1 VSQTHRRFRFAVGA
15 PFAIPTR
22 RALVDHARFAESA
35 GFEVATFP
43 DHFFL
48 PLAPLIALVTVAE
61 ATERLRVGPLM
72 LANGLRQ
79 PAVLAKELASVD
91 LLTSGR
97 LEVGIGAGWIPDDF
111 AAIGVEMETPRTRI
125 RRLSETI
132 DILKG
137 IWTSDRFGYEGAL
150 YRVAEISCLPAPAQQ
165 GGPPLLIGGGGRS
178 ILSLAAARAD
188 MVSIAAGPIGA
199 GGSPGSPQAL
209 TERTAWIDEVNRA
222 TGRDPERHL
231 LISAV
236 IEAQD
241 RRQAASEFVSRQP
254 AAAAIVR
261 SGPVEEA
268 EVLKSP
274 FVLLGTKRD
283 MAEQLR
289 DTRERWGISYF
300 SVMESAARNFAPVME
315 TVLGS

>member
-1 VSQTHRRFRFAVGA
+1 VNKEPRPFRFAVGA

-22 RALVDHARFAESA
+22 KSLVDHARFAERA
-35 GFEVATFP
+35 GFSISTFP

-48 PLAPLIALVTVAE
+48 PLSPLVALIAAAE
-61 ATERLRVGPLM
+61 ATERIRVGPLM
-72 LANGLRQ
+72 LANGLRH

-97 LEVGIGAGWIPDDF
+97 LEVGIGAGWIADDF
-111 AAIGVEMETPRTRI
+111 AAIGVEMETPQTRI
-125 RRLSETI
+125 RRLSEAV

-137 IWTSDRFGYEGAL
+137 IWGSDRFAYDGDM
-150 YRVAEISCLPAPAQQ
+150 YRVAESPCLPRPTQP
-165 GGPPLLIGGGGRS
+165 GGPPLLIGGGGRR

-188 MVSIAAGPIGA
+188 VVSIAAGPIGA
-199 GGSPGSPQAL
+199 GGAHGSPQAL

-236 IEAQD
+236 VESRD
-241 RRQAASEFVSRQP
+241 RRQAAREAMVP
-254 AAAAIVR
+254 
-261 SGPVEEA
+261 PVEEA
-268 EVLKSP
+268 EVLDSP

-289 DTRERWGISYF
+289 ETRERWGISYF
-300 SVMESAARNFAPVME
+300 SVMESAARAFAPVIDI
-315 TVLGS
+315 LGGS